1 MKAILRLVLLGLVLV
16 VVAMVS
22 ALTAMRFAIHG
33 REVAVPNFVGMTPA
47 EAAKAA
53 AELELQ
59 VDVERKFYSPKMPE
73 GRIMS
78 QVPAEGTLVRRGWS
92 VRVAESLGPQ
102 RVTIPDVLGE
112 SERAATLNLR
122 RRGLELGSVAR
133 VSVPRAQEG
142 LVLAQNPAA
151 HASQVTA
158 PSLSLL
164 VGTAAEPPA
173 YAMPNFVGQTLGAAT
188 QALRDAGMKL
198 GNVTVT
204 GQSLESQIASTTAPV
219 LNQAAWPGSVIVS
232 QTPRAGEKVVEG
244 ATVNFEV
251 R

>member
-1 MKAILRLVLLGLVLV
+1 MKAILRLVLLGLVLL

-33 REVAVPNFVGMTPA
+33 REVAVPKLVGMTPA
-47 EAAKAA
+47 EAARAA

-59 VDVERKFYSPKMPE
+59 VDVERKFYSANVPE
-73 GRIMS
+73 GRILS
-78 QVPAEGTLVRRGWS
+78 QVPAEGTMVRRGWS

-102 RVTIPDVLGE
+102 RVTIPNVLGE
-112 SERAATLNLR
+112 SERAAALNLR

-133 VSVPRAQEG
+133 VPASVAQEG
-142 LVLAQNPAA
+142 QVLAQNPAA
-151 HASQVTA
+151 NASQVTA

-164 VGTAAEPPA
+164 VGDAAEPPA

-188 QALRDAGMKL
+188 QGLRDAGMKL

-204 GQSLESQIASTTAPV
+204 GQSLESQISSATAPA
-219 LNQAAWPGSVIVS
+219 LNQAAWPGSVIVA

-244 ATVNFEV
+244 ATVNLEV

>member
-33 REVAVPNFVGMTPA
+33 REVAVPKLVGMTPA
-47 EAAKAA
+47 DAARST

-59 VDVERKFYSPKMPE
+59 VDVERKFYSANVAE

-78 QVPAEGTLVRRGWS
+78 QVPAEGTMVRRGWS

-133 VSVPRAQEG
+133 VQVGRTQEG
-142 LVLAQNPAA
+142 QVLGQNPAA
-151 HASQVTA
+151 NAGQVTA

-164 VGTAAEPPA
+164 VANAAEAQA

-198 GNVTVT
+198 GSVTVS
-204 GQSLESQIASTTAPV
+204 GQSLESQVASTTAPA
-219 LNQAAWPGSVIVS
+219 LNQAAWPGSVIVA
-232 QTPRAGEKVVEG
+232 QTPKAGEKVVEG
-244 ATVNFEV
+244 ATVNLEV
-251 R
+251 K